1 MKTSVWMLF
10 ALVAVVFWG
19 CSEDE
24 DKKPALQIP
33 TMYDGANFQANT
45 VKETTVK
52 NQLMAL
58 TNEVKKGRTGQ
69 KVQASTL
76 RSIFNAGN
84 PSLKS
89 VTTPYYANFLDKW
102 FDEVEKASGGATLDL
117 AILPEGDGGTLGGY
131 LFDNTGIEPEQ
142 LIEKGLFE
150 AALYN
155 HAVSLLQG
163 NITPATID
171 QLVSIYGA
179 TPAFVNTDNAQ
190 NPNKDD
196 FVAKYAARRTKSSG
210 GIYFDIKNDLLKAQ
224 AAAKAGSTYKTEL
237 DEALTSFRKNWEK
250 AIAATIIN
258 YCFSAISTLSSTNP
272 TDNAKASALH
282 AYSEGVGFLHG
293 FRTINASYKIITDA
307 QIDQLLL
314 LMNAPYNGTPSSYL
328 FVRDAFNQ
336 LPKLQTVIKELQK
349 IYGFTDAQLE
359 DFKKNWINEE
369 KR

>member
-1 MKTSVWMLF
+1 MS
-10 ALVAVVFWG
+10 

-24 DKKPALQIP
+24 DKKPALQVP
-33 TMYDGANFQANT
+33 TSYDGTNFVANT
-45 VKETTVK
+45 ARETAVK
-52 NQLMAL
+52 NQLIAL

-76 RSIFNAGN
+76 RSLFNAGN
-84 PSLKS
+84 PSLKA

-102 FDEVEKASGGATLDL
+102 FDEVEKASGGATLNL
-117 AILPEGDGGTLGGY
+117 STLPNGEGGTLGGY

-171 QLVSIYGA
+171 QLVCIYGA
-179 TPAFVNTDNAQ
+179 TPSFANTDNAQ

-196 FVAKYAARRTKSSG
+196 LAAKYAARRTKSSG
-210 GIYFDIKNDLLKAQ
+210 GIYLDIKNDLIKAQ
-224 AAAKAGSTYKTEL
+224 AAAKAGNAYKAEL
-237 DEALTSFRKNWEK
+237 MEALTSFRKNWEK
-250 AIAATIIN
+250 AMGATIIN
-258 YCFSAISTLSSTNP
+258 YCFAAISTLSATNS
-272 TDNAKASALH
+272 TDNAKAAALH

-307 QIDQLLL
+307 QIDQLLI

-328 FVRDAFNQ
+328 FVSDAFNQ
-336 LPKLQTVIKELQK
+336 LPKLQNVIKELQK

-359 DFKKNWINEE
+359 DFKKNWVNEE